1 MKNESNEN
9 GNIDLFFVKS
19 LGYKKDVGAPNK
31 NQLIKT
37 KNEIQH
43 SRVQKP

>member
-9 GNIDLFFVKS
+9 GNIVLFLF
-19 LGYKKDVGAPNK
+19 YKLRLQKGLLMHQQKIINY
-31 NQLIKT
+31 NEI
-37 KNEIQH
+37 EIQH